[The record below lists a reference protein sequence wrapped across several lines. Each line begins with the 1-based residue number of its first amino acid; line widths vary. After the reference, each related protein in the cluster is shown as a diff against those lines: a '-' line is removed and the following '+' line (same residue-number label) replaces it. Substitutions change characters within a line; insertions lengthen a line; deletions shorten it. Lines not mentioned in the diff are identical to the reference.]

1 MGDNLDFYRMWVDD
15 IGRLR
20 SLRHQH
26 TQFNVSLNLAGAG
39 ALGFFMKEAWE
50 WYFTVW
56 ICIGML
62 VVNISW
68 LATDKWFAHETG
80 RKFRQLAELEK
91 GLEHKFITQDATIN
105 WRKTHR
111 LDWLLV
117 VEVVLPRLFFVAFLA
132 MAVWV
137 CWPHAADVF
146 ALLRQ
151 MLP

>member
-1 MGDNLDFYRMWVDD
+1 MTLAAQLT
-15 IGRLR
+15 RLLGKDR
-20 SLRHQH
+20 VA
-26 TQFNVSLNLAGAG
+26 TDAPTLA
-39 ALGFFMKEAWE
+39 
-50 WYFTVW
+50 TH
-56 ICIGML
+56 
-62 VVNISW
+62 
-68 LATDKWFAHETG
+68 ATDKWFAHETG

-111 LDWLLV
+111 LDWLLG